1 MYLRNS
7 NSQGIAD
14 RRYYFGDPGDYPL
27 AGDWNGDGC
36 DTVSL
41 WRQSEQRVYVINRL
55 ESEAAG
61 LGAVEY
67 WYAAGAAG
75 QVPVVFDH
83 NDNGVDSVAF
93 HDPLTGRVTVEGT
106 ESYFGDPGD
115 RLVSGRWDGPPS
127 LGAFRPGTR
136 VAYTYG
142 SCRDGDRRWLPV
154 TAAAPAPSVEAV
166 VVRLNDAEREALGP
180 SVVVTVTWS
189 GGAAIL
195 DDCAPELAIDA
206 APGTTVTARYLDARG
221 NPTEIEWQQTLEA
234 NTLIRQP
241 WRVEETAPGDI
252 ILAWQSTGDSA
263 RYLREIDA
271 APGLTVTSPIRW
283 RLNADGSVSGRPD
296 AGFIASAHARG
307 IEVWPAVAIL
317 DADRI
322 ALAMDDPAGLAE
334 LLSVTADQAGADGV
348 NIDQ

>member
-41 WRQSEQRVYVINRL
+41 WRQSGQRVCVINRL
-55 ESEAAG
+55 GSEAAG
-61 LGAVEY
+61 LGAAEY

-75 QVPVVFDH
+75 QVPAVFDH

-136 VAYTYG
+136 VAYTDG

-189 GGAAIL
+189 GRAAIL

-206 APGTTVTARYLDARG
+206 APGTTVTARYLA
-221 NPTEIEWQQTLEA
+221 
-234 NTLIRQP
+234 
-241 WRVEETAPGDI
+241 
-252 ILAWQSTGDSA
+252 A

-283 RLNADGSVSGRPD
+283 RLNADGSVSGGPD

-307 IEVWPAVAIL
+307 IEVWPAVASL

-334 LLSVTADQAGADGV
+334 LVSVTADQAGADGV